1 MPNLSQ
7 LKRQRMLTFLNKIKE
22 EHKSDD
28 EMLIALGEIENEL
41 VSKRYGLVWEDH
53 EENVDVQ
60 MGTNIPVFAEV
71 KEREISVAPDEG
83 YNFILEGD
91 NLHSLYLLEK
101 THKGKIDVIY
111 IDMIV
116 RTLIQSRGI
125 IEKCAFAV
133 YAAAWGVK

>member
-1 MPNLSQ
+1 MKCSLPSERLRTS
-7 LKRQRMLTFLNKIKE
+7 LYPKDT
-22 EHKSDD
+22 
-28 EMLIALGEIENEL
+28 
-41 VSKRYGLVWEDH
+41 EDH